1 MVPHNISIDWSLF
14 GLYFIGT
21 NIAVNTYT
29 GTVGYNIIFMIASS
43 VGMILV
49 ERRNKEKKKQF

>member
-1 MVPHNISIDWSLF
+1 MVPHNISVDWSLF

-29 GTVGYNIIFMIASS
+29 GTVGYNIIFMIASR
-43 VGMILV
+43 VGILV